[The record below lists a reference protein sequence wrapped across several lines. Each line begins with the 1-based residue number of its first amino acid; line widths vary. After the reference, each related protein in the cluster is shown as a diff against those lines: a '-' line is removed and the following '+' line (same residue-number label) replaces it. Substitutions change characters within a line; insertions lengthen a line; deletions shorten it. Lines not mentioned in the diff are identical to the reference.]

1 MKKKFLLPI
10 VLLVFSV
17 QCSKDKDNDDS
28 PVELMKGL
36 LACFKFDDNMADSTG
51 NIENVGFSS
60 VELDNVPDR
69 HGNAGKAK
77 IFSGGYWIAQIT
89 PNWSA
94 NPFTLSF
101 WIKRADNVS
110 NKYFFTANSGA
121 IAFAQNGTK
130 IGFVV
135 STPTISTAFA
145 ETPGEWT
152 HIAGTYDGEDVCTYV
167 NGKLVTKL
175 SNPGNPDLIAGIRLG
190 TINGVSWTG
199 SLDEMRYYGRVLNAK
214 EIAVLAKQ

>member
-1 MKKKFLLPI
+1 MKKKIFLP
-10 VLLVFSV
+10 LLLFTTFIH
-17 QCSKDKDNDDS
+17 CKKDNDDNS
-28 PVELMKGL
+28 PVELTKGL
-36 LACFKFDDNMADSTG
+36 MAYFKFDDNMADSTG
-51 NIENVGFSS
+51 NITAVGFSAA
-60 VELDNVPDR
+60 ELDNTPDR

-77 IFSGGYWIAQIT
+77 IFSGGYWIAGIL
-89 PNWSA
+89 PNWPA
-94 NPFTLSF
+94 NPITVSF

-110 NKYFFTANSGA
+110 NKFFFTTNTSA

-145 ETPGEWT
+145 ETGSEWT

-175 SNPGNPDLIAGIRLG
+175 NNPGSPELIGGLRLG
-190 TINGVSWTG
+190 TINSVSWHG
-199 SLDEMRYYGRVLNAK
+199 SLDDIRYYSRVLSAK
-214 EIAVLAKQ
+214 EIATLAKL